1 MQADRPS
8 AARRAPWR
16 ARVAAR
22 LRSERGDTL
31 IEVIIAA
38 LMVALIATA
47 SLGGFSDITDITQSQ
62 RAEEQATALAQQ
74 DQGRLKGLTIAQLS
88 ASGTGTGNWMQPAVT
103 VGGTGYTVTSSAR
116 FISGSTGSTACS
128 GSTTSADI
136 VETSSTVTWSGVQ
149 GQRTPVVLHGEITPT
164 EGGSLVVPVDYDLN
178 PTQGVA
184 GVTISLTG
192 PSTTTPVT
200 TDSSGCA
207 VFAGLEN
214 GTYTVSY
221 TVPSGYITPSG
232 AAPSSQTATVTTT
245 QTQHVP
251 PVYLG
256 NAGLVT
262 ASFTTTLPTGVSMPS
277 ASDQFV
283 LANEQAN
290 PTTQVFGTDSSPTN
304 NVYQTALSTPQTIFP
319 FDQSLGNNAAYT
331 AYAGSCT
338 SDDPTNPVP
347 VPFYVTPGGITT
359 PTLTTVPE
367 PAMIINVTGNTF
379 DDAPSSAVV
388 YTGSHWVNQSG
399 LTTGVYAGTVSN
411 DATGGEYVSVTFTG
425 TSIYWLG
432 TYGPL
437 QGIATVYLDGTNKGN
452 VDMYSHSAKY
462 QVVNSVTGLS
472 NASHTLKILV
482 SGTKDSNSNGYTIS
496 VDAFNA
502 PSMTAPTLP
511 STIIPNVSVQDNGS
525 GCGANVDY
533 PPTVADTNTNTGVLQ
548 YPGEP
553 WIANAA
559 VCVDDGAYTATTTA
573 VNDTTVHT
581 SPAWTGVALTVAL
594 GAGATGVAAGTCP

>member
-8 AARRAPWR
+8 AAHRAPWR

-47 SLGGFSDITDITQSQ
+47 SLGGFSDLTDITQSQ

-74 DQGRLKGLTIAQLS
+74 DQARLKGLTIAQLS
-88 ASGTGTGNWMQPAVT
+88 ASGPGMGNATQTPLVEGTQYKV
-103 VGGTGYTVTSSAR
+103 VSSAR
-116 FISGSTGSTACS
+116 FISGSTGAAACS
-128 GSTTSADI
+128 GANADI

-149 GQRTPVVLHGEITPT
+149 GTRNPVVLHGEITPT
-164 EGGSLVVPVDYDLN
+164 EGGALVASAQDDLGN
-178 PTQGVA
+178 GVS
-184 GVTISLTG
+184 GVTISATG
-192 PSTTTPVT
+192 PSTTTPMT
-200 TDSSGCA
+200 TDSSGCV
-207 VFAGLEN
+207 VFSGLEN

-221 TVPSGYITPSG
+221 TVPTGWVTSTGTAPPSET
-232 AAPSSQTATVTTT
+232 AAVTTAHT
-245 QTQHVP
+245 APTPAIV
-251 PVYLG
+251 LG
-256 NAGLVT
+256 NGGIVA
-262 ASFTTTLPTGVSMPS
+262 ANFTTTLPTGVSMPS

-283 LANEQAN
+283 LANNQNN
-290 PTTQVFGTDSSPTN
+290 PQTQVFGTDSTPTN
-304 NVYQTALSTPQTIFP
+304 NVYQSPLSTPQTVFP
-319 FDQSLGNNAAYT
+319 WDQSLGPNAEYK
-331 AYAGSCT
+331 AYAGSCIA
-338 SDDPTNPVP
+338 DVPTNPAP
-347 VPFYVTPGGITT
+347 IPFWVLPGSTT
-359 PTLTTVPE
+359 TTTVPE

-379 DDAPSSAVV
+379 DDAPSSAVL
-388 YTGSHWVNQSG
+388 YTGPNWVHQSG
-399 LTTGVYAGTVSN
+399 LATGVYAGTVSS
-411 DATGGEYVSVTFTG
+411 DANGGDYVSVTFTG

-432 TYGPL
+432 TYGPA

-452 VDMYSHSAKY
+452 VNMYLSTPKY
-462 QVVNSVTGLS
+462 QVVNSITGLT

-482 SGTKDSNSNGYTIS
+482 SGNKDGRSTADTIS

-511 STIIPNVSVQDNGS
+511 STIVPNVSVQDNGS
-525 GCGANVDY
+525 GCGANTDY
-533 PPTVADTNTNTGVLQ
+533 PPTVADTNANTGVLQ

-573 VNDTTVHT
+573 VNDTTVNT